1 MVKKYIFLLGICLLM
16 LAWSAE
22 ATNFLFDDTTVR
34 LEGEIKETVRRQ
46 SIIAHN
52 IANADLPGYKPIRF
66 AEELAEIEQRPGFT
80 EDKVV
85 VEEEMAKMT
94 KNRIRHETYLKLYQ
108 MKLKAMKQVINQGK

>member
-1 MVKKYIFLLGICLLM
+1 MAKNLSIVLVLLSLAGAAEVGGI
-16 LAWSAE
+16 
-22 ATNFLFDDTTVR
+22 LFDNTTVR

-52 IANADLPGYKPIRF
+52 IANAGVESYQPIRF
-66 AEELAEIEQRPGFT
+66 ADELAELQQRPGFT

-108 MKLKAMKQVINQGK
+108 MKLKAMKQVMNQGK

>member
-1 MVKKYIFLLGICLLM
+1 VLIVMV
-16 LAWSAE
+16 LASVWAADVNSV
-22 ATNFLFDDTTVR
+22 LFDDTTVR

-52 IANADLPGYKPIRF
+52 IANADLDGYQPIRF
-66 AEELAEIEQRPGFT
+66 ADELAEIQQRPGFT
-80 EDKVV
+80 EDKVI

-108 MKLKAMKQVINQGK
+108 MKLKAMKQVMTQGK

>member
-1 MVKKYIFLLGICLLM
+1 MNKFCLVGGLLLTLL
-16 LAWSAE
+16 WGAE
-22 ATNFLFDDTTVR
+22 VSNVLFDDTTVR

-52 IANADLPGYKPIRF
+52 IANAGIDDYQPIRF
-66 AEELAEIEQRPGFT
+66 ADELAEIQQRPGFT
-80 EDKVV
+80 EDKVI

-108 MKLKAMKQVINQGK
+108 MKLKAMKQVMSQGK

>member
-1 MVKKYIFLLGICLLM
+1 MVIV
-16 LAWSAE
+16 WSSVFAAE
-22 ATNFLFDDTTVR
+22 VGNVLFDDTTVR

-52 IANADLPGYKPIRF
+52 MANADLDGYQPIRF
-66 AEELAEIEQRPGFT
+66 ADELSEIQQRPGFT
-80 EDKVV
+80 EDKVI

-108 MKLKAMKQVINQGK
+108 MKLKAMKQVMTQGK

>member
-1 MVKKYIFLLGICLLM
+1 MAKKLSIVLVIFS
-16 LAWSAE
+16 LAWAAE
-22 ATNFLFDDTTVR
+22 VGSILFDNTTVR

-52 IANADLPGYKPIRF
+52 IANSGVEGYQPIRF
-66 AEELAEIEQRPGFT
+66 ADELAELQQRPGFT
-80 EDKVV
+80 EDKVI

-108 MKLKAMKQVINQGK
+108 MKLKSMKQVMNQGK